1 MEQELK
7 RRINM
12 SRLKKKYQEEVKP
25 LLQAEFKYQNVMQ
38 IPHLEKIVICMGIK
52 EAVKDKNLIQDAFKE
67 LMDLSGQ
74 KPIICNSKK
83 DVANFKLRAGV
94 PIGLKVTMRGKR
106 MYDFMDRFCNIVAP
120 RISDFR
126 GFNTKC
132 DGKGNYSLGLT
143 NQQVFPEVKIEEVKR
158 EQGMHITFV
167 TTAETDEQCFSLLKA
182 MGLPFKKQ
190 GAPHVA

>member
-1 MEQELK
+1 
-7 RRINM
+7 M
-12 SRLKKKYQEEVKP
+12 SRLKKKYQEEVK
-25 LLQAEFKYQNVMQ
+25 LSLQKQFNYKNVMQ
-38 IPHLEKIVICMGIK
+38 IPHLEKIVISMGIK
-52 EAVKDKNLIQDAFKE
+52 EAVKDKNLIQDAIKE
-67 LMDLSGQ
+67 LTDLSGQ
-74 KPIICNSKK
+74 KPIVCNSKK

-94 PIGLKVTMRGKR
+94 PIGLKVTLRGKR

-126 GFNTKC
+126 GFNPKC

-167 TTAETDEQCFSLLKA
+167 TTAASDEQCFFLLKE

-190 GAPHVA
+190 GVPHVA

>member
-1 MEQELK
+1 
-7 RRINM
+7 M

-25 LLQAEFKYQNVMQ
+25 LLQEEFKYKNVMQ
-38 IPHLEKIVICMGIK
+38 IPRLEKIVISMGIK

-74 KPIICNSKK
+74 KPIICLSKK

-94 PIGLKVTMRGKR
+94 PIGLKVTLRGKR

-143 NQQVFPEVKIEEVKR
+143 DQQVFPEVKIEEVKR

-167 TTAETDEQCFSLLKA
+167 TTAVSDEQCFFLLKG

-190 GAPHVA
+190 GVPHVA